1 MTALAQLYALYS
13 HRARSFNQWQRA
25 LYPNFII
32 NVYRWPNEPSKTY
45 SPERTQTKSL
55 LLGSWTNPYFR
66 EPPHIPK
73 PPTQWEHANETKFWL
88 SLFIENRDLYRY
100 IWDFFYNSSAY
111 HTNDQ
116 ETQILSITSCKW
128 CHGSVRK
135 QQLFWRVGRWVFKLL
150 YQETSKLT
158 VLKNLLILPNCSNDS
173 E

>member
-1 MTALAQLYALYS
+1 MYIDDQTNLPRHTHQS
-13 HRARSFNQWQRA
+13 EHKPRAYYWA
-25 LYPNFII
+25 
-32 NVYRWPNEPSKTY
+32 
-45 SPERTQTKSL
+45 PEQTHTSANL
-55 LLGSWTNPYFR
+55 H
-66 EPPHIPK
+66 EPPHLPK

-111 HTNDQ
+111 HTYDQ